1 MKHQIMT
8 VMLDAEKLIIVLTEI
23 VTTQLDAEKL
33 IIAFL
38 QKLRGECINN

>member
-8 VMLDAEKLIIVLTEI
+8 VMLDV
-23 VTTQLDAEKL
+23 EKL

-38 QKLRGECINN
+38 QKLRGGGVH